1 MEWYVTLQNIISNVT
16 LKAFPEE
23 LFQNQFTSLNFPY
36 RSSSASYVVFSQ
48 NLEMHVRTNFERQI
62 LYEKEISKLFLGYQR
77 RQRSTKRFGDMT
89 SSNGDDRARLWNVGF
104 GSIFGECNQPG
115 V

>member
-48 NLEMHVRTNFERQI
+48 NLEMHVRTNF
-62 LYEKEISKLFLGYQR
+62 
-77 RQRSTKRFGDMT
+77 
-89 SSNGDDRARLWNVGF
+89 
-104 GSIFGECNQPG
+104 
-115 V
+115 